1 MSLISTFA
9 LGVVIC
15 SIGACVSVVIG
26 EIVVVVVI
34 VVVSGIGVI
43 GMGVG
48 GVGVSGMGVMGVIG
62 IVRDMFVGD
71 GSNAVV
77 VIVTICADI
86 CVGI

>member
-43 GMGVG
+43 G
-48 GVGVSGMGVMGVIG
+48 